1 MADSSADGL
10 LLNFAVSTNDIKVK
24 PKFKG
29 GRWRDRLVAKR
40 SSFRSTPRQRGLQ
53 GEQKNDDTIGKSTA
67 TEATKNRVDDVGTP
81 ATKRRRLDADPELAS
96 TSRTGAQSNGEGP
109 KKTVPRG
116 NRTQREFVSSLFSS
130 NPLPETA
137 QEKEVEETAPAEP
150 SNAPLASEASSFM
163 RLGLSSI
170 VTSNLSSKLKL
181 KAPTAIQKAAIPQLL
196 RDDSDAFIQAETGS
210 GKTLAYLLPIVQRI
224 INHTGLVEAKNGDE
238 QSSKLHRDSG
248 LFAMILAPT
257 RELCRQISVVLED
270 ILRWCAHW
278 IVSGTVVGGEKK
290 KSEKARIRKGLNI
303 LVATPGRLADHLEN
317 TKVLDVSNVRWL
329 VLDEGDRLMEMGF
342 EADIEKIIS
351 KLEERRRERKDG
363 TILPAGFPRRRVTVL
378 CSATMNMSVQ
388 KLGGISL
395 NSAAHIKAD
404 PEEEETSKGADATE
418 RTTTFSTPAQLQQSY
433 TIVPAKLRL
442 VTLTAV
448 LRRAFHRRG
457 SVMKSIVFISCADSV
472 DFHFTLFT
480 RRESR
485 DDADEDE
492 KIKPLDDSVDPTL
505 GTIATSSTLA
515 TGDSSVTV
523 YKLHGSLTQQ
533 IRTATLKAFTQSKD
547 PSVLICTDVA
557 SRGLDLP
564 NIDFVIEYDP
574 PFSKDDH
581 LHRVGRTARAGRAG
595 RTLIFLLPGSEEGY
609 VDVLK
614 AAHHDGGRA
623 PSRSDSNDL
632 LKKGFGSAGLGGG
645 NDWETRATDWQMD
658 LERWLL
664 KNPKALEMARK
675 AFQSQ
680 IRAYATHVANERA
693 IFDIKSLHLG
703 HLAKSFGLREPPGN
717 IGVPG
722 LKRRSNYT
730 KDHTSSGKDREGTKR
745 GRHERDNDD
754 QQPQKDVT
762 EDQGAGAAIKM
773 RKKMRE
779 HMMAASEFNIS

>member
-1 MADSSADGL
+1 MDDVSADGL
-10 LLNFAVSTNDIKVK
+10 LLNFAVSTNDIKAK

-40 SSFRSTPRQRGLQ
+40 STFQPTPSQRSPHGEHAGSKKDDALEKINQNGSLEALIDNVRTP
-53 GEQKNDDTIGKSTA
+53 
-67 TEATKNRVDDVGTP
+67 EA
-81 ATKRRRLDADPELAS
+81 KRRRLDPDPGLPS
-96 TSRTGAQSNGEGP
+96 TRPTNTQFAGDTPKRSAPHGKGAP
-109 KKTVPRG
+109 
-116 NRTQREFVSSLFSS
+116 REFVSSLFSS
-130 NPLPETA
+130 NPVPTSI
-137 QEKEVEETAPAEP
+137 KEHEVKESVPAEP
-150 SNAPLASEASSFM
+150 SNAPLASGASSFM
-163 RLGLSSI
+163 KLGLSSV
-170 VTSNLSSKLKL
+170 VTSNLSSKMEL

-196 RDDSDAFIQAETGS
+196 QEDSDAFIQAETGS

-224 INHTGLVEAKNGDE
+224 INNTGLAGDQHSTE
-238 QSSKLHRDSG
+238 ESAKLHRDSG
-248 LFAMILAPT
+248 LFAIILAPT
-257 RELCRQISVVLED
+257 RELCRQISVVLENL
-270 ILRWCAHW
+270 LRWCAHW

-317 TKVLDVSNVRWL
+317 TKVLDVSNIRWL

-351 KLEERRRERKDG
+351 KLEERGRERKNG
-363 TILPAGFPRRRVTVL
+363 KLLQAGFPRHRVTIL

-404 PEEEETSKGADATE
+404 PQDEEMSNKEDATE
-418 RTTTFSTPAQLQQSY
+418 RTTFSTPAQLQQSY

-480 RRESR
+480 RPGGSS
-485 DDADEDE
+485 DDAPEND
-492 KIKPLDDSVDPTL
+492 KTKPSDDSADAAL
-505 GTIATSSTLA
+505 GTIAASSTLA

-533 IRTATLKAFTQSKD
+533 TRTATLKAFTLSKN

-564 NIDFVIEYDP
+564 NIDLVIEYDP

-614 AAHHDGGRA
+614 AAHRDGGRA
-623 PSRSDSNDL
+623 PTRSDSNDL
-632 LKKGFGSAGLGGG
+632 LKKGFGSVGLGAGI
-645 NDWETRATDWQMD
+645 DWETRATDWQMD
-658 LERWLL
+658 VERWLL
-664 KNPKALEMARK
+664 KNSKILEMARK
-675 AFQSQ
+675 AFQSH
-680 IRAYATHVANERA
+680 IRAYATHIANERA

-722 LKRRSNYT
+722 LKRSTKHQPSSSKTRQGNKRS
-730 KDHTSSGKDREGTKR
+730 G
-745 GRHERDNDD
+745 HEQDSD
-754 QQPQKDVT
+754 QRPQKDVT